1 MECRPDLLR
10 TRQNVTSDG
19 GNPPGLSGGDTDSD
33 CGRWQSGWNGRGG
46 ASDSRGDG
54 IGADAVIT
62 MDGDLSHDAAILP
75 KLLAGLERAD
85 LVIGSRNCQGS
96 SLVENWPRH
105 RLLIS
110 RMAGTLVELCPGAPV
125 RDTTIGYRCWSR
137 EL

>member
-1 MECRPDLLR
+1 MDALHVTETTSAGATKPLIEARGLGFKVRAGAGEINILRGLDLR
-10 TRQNVTSDG
+10 VNAGEAVGIVGPSGSGKTS
-19 GNPPGLSGGDTDSD
+19 LL
-33 CGRWQSGWNGRGG
+33 
-46 ASDSRGDG
+46 
-54 IGADAVIT
+54 
-62 MDGDLSHDAAILP
+62 M
-75 KLLAGLERAD
+75 LLAGLERAD